1 MSFLHFCIGQDIERR
16 QERVALPLRHEIRI
30 VDEAVDPLREV
41 ALVEHDI
48 VEDRQRF
55 HAAQPADDH
64 EDARLHVV
72 GLDALLR
79 PESFD
84 FGVVVDIEAVVRA
97 HDAVDCFRRIAVR
110 QVQEA
115 VRWYSWIDLRHV
127 LAREAV
133 IAHDTLRNHEL
144 AERNVLLH
152 RTGRTHADDVL
163 HADIVQLLD
172 TDAGRRRPDARR
184 HRQDALTAVR
194 ADD

>member
-16 QERVALPLRHEIRI
+16 QERVALPLRHEIRT

-41 ALVEHDI
+41 ALVEHDV
-48 VEDRQRF
+48 VEDGQRL

-72 GLDALLR
+72 GLDPLLR
-79 PESFD
+79 PEGFD
-84 FGVVVDIEAVVRA
+84 FGVVVDIKAVVRA
-97 HDAVDCFRRIAVR
+97 HDAVDRFRRIAVR
-110 QVQEA
+110 EVQQA
-115 VRWYSWIDLRHV
+115 VRRHRRIEFRHV

-133 IAHDTLRNHEL
+133 IAHDPLSDHEP
-144 AERNVLLH
+144 AERDVLLH
-152 RTGRTHADDVL
+152 RTGRAHADDVL
-163 HADIVQLLD
+163 HADIVKLFD

-184 HRQDALTAVR
+184 HRQDALPAVR